1 MVEYLVTQLGL
12 ALAQE
17 MAQALPSVT
26 ALGLV
31 TQTVKGLALG
41 LGARW

>member
-1 MVEYLVTQLGL
+1 MVEYFLIQLALELAQQMALGL
-12 ALAQE
+12 AL
-17 MAQALPSVT
+17 VT

-31 TQTVKGLALG
+31 TQTVERLAQV

>member
-1 MVEYLVTQLGL
+1 MVEYFLIQLGL
-12 ALAQE
+12 ALAQQ
-17 MAQALPSVT
+17 MALGLALAT

-31 TQTVKGLALG
+31 IQSAERLAQV